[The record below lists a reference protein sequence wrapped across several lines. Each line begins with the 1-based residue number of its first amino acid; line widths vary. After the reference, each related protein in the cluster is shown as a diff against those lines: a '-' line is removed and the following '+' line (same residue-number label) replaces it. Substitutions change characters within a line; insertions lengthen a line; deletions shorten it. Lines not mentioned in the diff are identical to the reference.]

1 MTSLLRAKEYVFT
14 GDRIGAELAVQLGLA
29 NRVVPHAEVMA
40 EATKLAH
47 RLASLPRQA
56 LADTKRAMN
65 AHLAQAMAGPMEI
78 ALAAELHSMG
88 SEEYRARVAELLGGR
103 AGAKK

>member
-1 MTSLLRAKEYVFT
+1 M
-14 GDRIGAELAVQLGLA
+14 QLGLA
-29 NRVVPHAEVMA
+29 NRVVPHGEVMA

-47 RLASLPRQA
+47 RLASLPQRA
-56 LADTKRAMN
+56 LVETKRALN

-88 SEEYRARVAELLGGR
+88 SEEYRARVAEILAGR